1 MWWRWRWRG
10 VVTECPW
17 MEVEPA
23 AEQTSK
29 ASQGPEQHCSILEPH
44 PPRTVSVQDAPSKAK
59 KKKENKTRPLCTT
72 TVIHINKLEM
82 QKKRE
87 KEKRRKNKRMDFGG
101 KSAEDSKKNRT
112 GVR

>member
-1 MWWRWRWRG
+1 MEGRG
-10 VVTECPW
+10 GLTECPW

-44 PPRTVSVQDAPSKAK
+44 PPCAVRTGCSKED
-59 KKKENKTRPLCTT
+59 ENKTRPLCTT
-72 TVIHINKLEM
+72 TLIHNKLET
-82 QKKRE
+82 QNKGEIKDRGKKRT
-87 KEKRRKNKRMDFGG
+87 KERTFGV
-101 KSAEDSKKNRT
+101 KSAKGGKKNRT